1 MKPPQTSVTLPGRMK
16 AVASVV
22 AFIGACAL
30 VACGGGSSEDDVTR
44 SDFIADADAI
54 CAQFNVAST
63 AREADFNE
71 ALKAS
76 DLEQAATDFED
87 QANEA
92 NAMLDQ
98 IAAIEVPV
106 SDQATVDD
114 IILIGRQRADA
125 ATEAADA
132 IAAGDKEA
140 MIAAGRKASD
150 LAGQYFQMTDGFGF
164 VDCGSGSSAGTSGSG
179 NSGTTGTTS

>member
-1 MKPPQTSVTLPGRMK
+1 MK
-16 AVASVV
+16 ALTGIAALV
-22 AFIGACAL
+22 GACAL
-30 VACGGGSSEDDVTR
+30 VACGGSSEEELTR
-44 SDFIADADAI
+44 NNFIADADAI

-98 IAAIEVPV
+98 IAAIEAPV
-106 SDQATVDD
+106 GDQVTVDE
-114 IILIGRQRADA
+114 IVSIGRQRADA

-132 IAAGDKEA
+132 IADGDKEA
-140 MIAAGRKASD
+140 MIAAGKKASD
-150 LAGQYFQMTDGFGF
+150 LAGQYFQMADGFGL
-164 VDCGSGSSAGTSGSG
+164 VDCGSGSSGDTDGTGG
-179 NSGTTGTTS
+179 IGTTGTTP